1 MVRLHPRYR
10 PKVPNGM
17 ALMGAFLLAASTLAG
32 VSEVLPSLQG
42 PETTA
47 AVVTPADGR
56 VDSDPVGLNSGES
69 AQPDA
74 TVHSKRFKVN
84 LFLFRR

>member
-10 PKVPNGM
+10 LKVPNGI
-17 ALMGAFLLAASTLAG
+17 ALMGAFLLAVSTLGG
-32 VSEVLPSLQG
+32 VSEVLPSLQR

-47 AVVTPADGR
+47 AEVTPADGL
-56 VDSDPVGLNSGES
+56 VDSAPAGLNSGES